1 MFKKS
6 GSLYGLLFGLVAVFG
21 AYLLEGGSFK
31 ALFLFPAMLIVFG
44 GTFSATII
52 GVGFDK
58 FKKMFSLI
66 RMAYFPPKYD
76 IKQLIDG
83 FIKVS
88 VKSRQEGLLAI
99 EGQLNRLI
107 YHFPKKMMHF
117 VMDGTEIDLLE
128 SIAYG
133 EMKAMQGRHDAYI
146 SMFNK
151 MGGYAPTMGI
161 IGTVMGL
168 IMTLANAGK
177 DPNTLIHS
185 IASAFIAT
193 LWGIFS
199 ANLLWLPIADK
210 LRQCHLE
217 EKYMMEVSLEGVMAI
232 QSGEIPS
239 IVKSRLMS
247 LLPQKEQD
255 TLGRI

>member
-1 MFKKS
+1 MFRKN
-6 GSLYGLLFGLVAVFG
+6 GSVYGLLLGLLTVFG

-31 ALFLFPAMLIVFG
+31 ALFLLPPLIIVFG

-58 FKKMFSLI
+58 FKKIFRLI

-76 IKQLIDG
+76 IKKLIDG
-83 FIKVS
+83 FVKIS
-88 VKSRQEGLLAI
+88 VVSRQEGILAA
-99 EGQLNRLI
+99 EKQLGKLI
-107 YHFPKKMMHF
+107 YPFPKKMMHF
-117 VMDGTEIDLLE
+117 VMDGTDIDLLE
-128 SIAYG
+128 TLAMG
-133 EMKAMQGRHDAYI
+133 EMKAMQGRHNLYI

-185 IASAFIAT
+185 IAT
-193 LWGIFS
+193 
-199 ANLLWLPIADK
+199 ADK
-210 LRQCHLE
+210 LKQCHLE

-247 LLPQKEQD
+247 LLPQKEQ
-255 TLGRI
+255 GSIGIA